1 MNVPHIKLTLVCP
14 PETGEQIVEFL
25 IESDAIVSGFTTIPA
40 NGHGED
46 FSTASVAERVRGH
59 VSRTWITLVLQADLV
74 EELLSQLR
82 ARYSS
87 PHIVYW
93 TEPVIEFGDFS

>member
-1 MNVPHIKLTLVCP
+1 MNGPHVKLTLVCP
-14 PETGEQIVEFL
+14 PQTGEQIVEFL
-25 IESDAIVSGFTTIPA
+25 IDSDSIVSGFTTVSA

-59 VSRTWITLVLQADLV
+59 VSRTWITLVLEHDLV
-74 EELLSQLR
+74 GKLLSQLR
-82 ARYSS
+82 AKYPS